1 MGIIQ
6 PAGANVQHHIANLV
20 IKFERAM
27 SFTYLCIGNLSGFGS
42 FGEIGLQPL
51 SLPSF
56 TIMACNQ
63 KAIKSL
69 RLCQK

>member
-27 SFTYLCIGNLSGFGS
+27 PFTYLCIGNLSGFGGGWGNRVATH
-42 FGEIGLQPL
+42 FLAFLYNNGL
-51 SLPSF
+51 
-56 TIMACNQ
+56 
-63 KAIKSL
+63 
-69 RLCQK
+69 

>member
-42 FGEIGLQPL
+42 FGGNRVVTPFLAFFYNNGL
-51 SLPSF
+51 
-56 TIMACNQ
+56 
-63 KAIKSL
+63 
-69 RLCQK
+69 

>member
-1 MGIIQ
+1 MPMGIIQ

-27 SFTYLCIGNLSGFGS
+27 PFTYLCIGNL
-42 FGEIGLQPL
+42 LQPL